1 MTPELSVVVAAPNGG
16 EPLRRCLES
25 LAAQER
31 LREGALEVLVALGPY
46 AGAGGGEA
54 PERPLRVR
62 MVASGSASL
71 PFLLGAGM
79 AASSGGL
86 VAVTEEVATF
96 EPDWAASVLDVQ
108 KRTGAAALGGS
119 VCPAEG
125 IAGFDLAAFLCDYA
139 AFLPPFPAGLAAE
152 LPGLA
157 AVFTREALAGAGD
170 VVARGFWKTFHC
182 RSLVS
187 SGRLLHLDPALR
199 VSCGRQLSLSA
210 WARRRLLHGRCYG
223 AMRAAGWSARRRSL
237 HILASPA
244 VAFLLF
250 WRVARHVWSRPL
262 FRSKFLAV
270 SPGCLVAQVLW
281 AVGEAVGLLLGAGTS
296 GEQL

>member
-1 MTPELSVVVAAPNGG
+1 MTPELSVVVAAPCGG

-25 LAAQER
+25 LASQER
-31 LREGALEVLVALGPY
+31 LREGELEVVVAVGPHTGD
-46 AGAGGGEA
+46 GAGEA
-54 PERPLRVR
+54 AERALRVR
-62 MVASGSASL
+62 TVVSGSESL
-71 PFLLGAGM
+71 SFLLGAGI
-79 AASSGGL
+79 AASSGRL
-86 VAVTEEVATF
+86 VAVAEEVATF

-108 KRTGAAALGGS
+108 QRTGAAALGGS

-139 AFLPPFPAGLAAE
+139 AFLPPFPAGSAAE

-170 VVARGFWKTFHC
+170 VAARGFWKTFHC
-182 RSLVS
+182 RSLTA
-187 SGRLLHLDPALR
+187 SGRQLRLDPALR
-199 VSCGRQLSLSA
+199 VSCGRRLSFSA

-223 AMRAAGWSARRRSL
+223 AMRAAGWSASRRIL

-244 VAFLLF
+244 VPFLLF
-250 WRVARHVWSRPL
+250 WRVARDVWSRPL

-281 AVGEAVGLLLGAGTS
+281 AAGEAVGLLLGAGTS
-296 GEQL
+296 GERL

>member
-1 MTPELSVVVAAPNGG
+1 VTAELSVVVAAPRGG

-25 LAAQER
+25 LASQER
-31 LREGALEVLVALGPY
+31 LREGALEVVVAIGPHTGD
-46 AGAGGGEA
+46 GAGEA
-54 PERPLRVR
+54 PERLLRVR
-62 MVASGSASL
+62 TVTSVSDSL
-71 PFLLGAGM
+71 PFLLGAGI

-119 VCPAEG
+119 VCPADG

-152 LPGLA
+152 LLGLA
-157 AVFTREALAGAGD
+157 AVFTREALPGAGD
-170 VVARGFWKTFHC
+170 VAARGFWKTFHC

-187 SGRLLHLDPALR
+187 SGRQLYLDPALR
-199 VSCGRQLSLSA
+199 VSCGRRLSFTA

-223 AMRAAGWSARRRSL
+223 AMRATGWSVTRRIF
-237 HILASPA
+237 HILASPT
-244 VAFLLF
+244 VPFLLF
-250 WRVARHVWSRPL
+250 LRVARHVWPRPR

-281 AVGEAVGLLLGAGTS
+281 AAGEAVGLLLGAGTS
-296 GEQL
+296 GEKL